1 MTKEMPNAE
10 IAKFKSPNSKKK
22 KKLLYLPNQG
32 ILDIYFLLEIAMD
45 FCNYTAY
52 LQHLIK
58 NDVLFAMYNY
68 SSYSVV
74 SLSISSLLYLCAL

>member
-1 MTKEMPNAE
+1 MRKL
-10 IAKFKSPNSKKK
+10 PNSNRQTQKKK
-22 KKLLYLPNQG
+22 RSFSQLVYLPNQG